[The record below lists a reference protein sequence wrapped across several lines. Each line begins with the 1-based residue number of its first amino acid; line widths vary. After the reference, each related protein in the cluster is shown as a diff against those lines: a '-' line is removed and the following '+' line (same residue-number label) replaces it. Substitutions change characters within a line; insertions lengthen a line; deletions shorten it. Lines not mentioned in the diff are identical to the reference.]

1 MNIVHIIGNGFDLN
15 QGLPTSYAHFY
26 EYYLQLVPKA
36 DDPESVKRFR
46 SLLREKLLEKRSEDW
61 TDLEQALGKLT
72 AEFKKAVDYEK
83 AYRDVYSHLMEY
95 LNMVNQYSMVEK
107 FENPEK
113 TLYTDLYHPWQ
124 HLKPAD
130 WERVES
136 IIPVREDFRIS
147 VISFNYTDTFYRV
160 SELSNKLGSTIGR
173 YQNSNA
179 YFDSIKHVH
188 HTLKGNDIILGVDNL
203 DQIENPLFRE
213 NERLQNYLV
222 KPQTNSGMGTLIDRE
237 CRTLI
242 ENAHLIC
249 IYGTSVGITDKT
261 WWQIISKH
269 FVKNNHVCIIY
280 FPFEKNISDLLNIDY
295 YPACNDHKRHV
306 MEVMGLKEQESSQR
320 IFVNLCN
327 LPNRRNIFNNTK
339 RADLK
344 ENFEDVMAK
353 IQKEGKIVKPEN
365 KKGPFDLEIMPPVA
379 KNPLFEPRIYHER
392 TLHYEANQSENILKK
407 YKAKN

>member
-46 SLLREKLLEKRSEDW
+46 SSLYEKLQEKRSEDW
-61 TDLEQALGKLT
+61 TDLEKTLGRLT
-72 AEFKKAVDYEK
+72 AVFKKAEDYEK
-83 AYRDVYSHLMEY
+83 AYHDVYFHLMEY
-95 LNMVNQYSMVEK
+95 LNMVYQHSMVEK

-130 WERVES
+130 WERVEN
-136 IIPVREDFRIS
+136 IIPIREDFRIS

-160 SELSNKLGSTIGR
+160 SDLSTKLGSTIGR

-188 HTLKGNDIILGVDNL
+188 HTLKGNDIILGVDNPE
-203 DQIENPLFRE
+203 QIENALFRD

-237 CRTLI
+237 CRSLI

-261 WWQIISKH
+261 WWQFISRH

-306 MEVMGLKEQESSQR
+306 MEVMGLKGQESAQR

-327 LPNRRNIFNNTK
+327 LPSRRNIFSNPK
-339 RADLK
+339 RANIE
-344 ENFEDVMAK
+344 ENFEDVMAQF
-353 IQKEGKIVKPEN
+353 QKEGKIIKPDT
-365 KKGPFDLEIMPPVA
+365 F
-379 KNPLFEPRIYHER
+379 KNPLAIELNVPEVEPPLIEPKIYRERNLIDDLQSRDDLLKRIK
-392 TLHYEANQSENILKK
+392 L
-407 YKAKN
+407 